1 MMSAASAV
9 LVLTLAWNAGG
20 TSPLDLVSVRRLS
33 TDLSKQRD
41 AADEVRQ
48 VAAASEL
55 ALLVDAVVSH
65 GREGVARRDALAYKL
80 LSLGYS
86 AKETADVVSERV
98 SKRAL
103 DTAHAMRLVG
113 RSRETVA
120 NYLDSQYRPVVVV
133 AAAIAP
139 QTVAAAF
146 SQPTIPAVEKRPA
159 KRSTPKVV
167 AAPAKVRV
175 SPASLAPAWPAE
187 PVEAVEAVEAAIIK
201 YARLHTV
208 DPALIRAVIGA
219 ESGFAARARSSAGA
233 IGLMQLMPAT
243 ARALGVDP
251 HVAEQNIE
259 GGVRYLAE
267 LIRTFGGVEL
277 ALIAYNAGPGL
288 ARRYARGDAVLY
300 GETRLYVQQVLARLS
315 APR

>member
-65 GREGVARRDALAYKL
+65 GREGVARRDALAYTL

-133 AAAIAP
+133 VAAAAIAP

-146 SQPTIPAVEKRPA
+146 SKPTIPAVEKMPA

-175 SPASLAPAWPAE
+175 SLASLV
-187 PVEAVEAVEAAIIK
+187 PVEPVEAVEAAIIK

-219 ESGFAARARSSAGA
+219 ESGFVARARSSAGA